1 MNPMIRCAFT
11 RENVSKEEM
20 NYVQTNSND
29 DLEHYMVPT
38 TVLITAL
45 IIKSNVLLL
54 IDLFKTRRPLSIAK
68 KLFSCFLCIDLIT
81 ASTSLIQLMLIWY
94 AGD

>member
-1 MNPMIRCAFT
+1 
-11 RENVSKEEM
+11 M

-45 IIKSNVLLL
+45 IIISNVLLL

-68 KLFSCFLCIDLIT
+68 KLFSCFPCIDLIT